1 MPSVKIKA
9 AAGSTT
15 IYYTISTPTKTNA
28 KAIDPKLP
36 TLLFLHPVY
45 VSQEA
50 FHRTSRDR

>member
-15 IYYTISTPTKTNA
+15 IHYTISTPTKANA